1 MNRFFACA
9 IAFLTA
15 AYSADA
21 REAACDDIDAAISAS
36 EDVAEAAIA
45 GDAEGA
51 RKFSA
56 RLTSALTGS
65 NLDWSPEKSRRAGER
80 LAILKSSLESEKL
93 AEAALASTD
102 VYSVSVAAYEPRLP
116 TTLDV
121 ASLDFAGFRLKALAA
136 ARNPNWEAIERSAEE
151 AAKSFDSAAAR
162 VTDPALK
169 DLAAEIGES
178 LVPAAKSHKIEWL
191 DTAADQTLAVVDL
204 LERVVRNKSAIACK

>member
-9 IAFLTA
+9 FALLA
-15 AYSADA
+15 AALPADA
-21 REAACDDIDAAISAS
+21 REAACEDIDAAISAS

-45 GDAEGA
+45 GDAENA

-56 RLTSALTGS
+56 KLTSALGGTH
-65 NLDWSPEKSRRAGER
+65 LDWSPEQSKKAGER
-80 LAILKSSLESEKL
+80 LAHLKSSLESEKL

-102 VYSVSVAAYEPRLP
+102 VYSVLVVAYEPRLP

-136 ARNPNWEAIERSAEE
+136 ARDPNWELIEQAAGE
-151 AAKSFDSAAAR
+151 ASKSFEAAAAR
-162 VTDPALK
+162 VSDPALK

-178 LVPAAKSHKIEWL
+178 LVPAAKSHNIEWL

-204 LERVVRNKSAIACK
+204 LERVVRNKSESACK